1 MSASFFSSAVAA
13 DFVPETKILKW
24 HDGKQAVFL
33 LQFDD
38 SAPSA
43 IKNAIPELTKRNM
56 VGTFYINPGNPPY
69 KSLEKEWANPAPGI
83 EYANHTYTHIG
94 ATSVEQLDEELAK
107 CNAEIMARYPD
118 RKQPR
123 LVSFGQPGGVPWTI
137 SAEEKKTLLAKY
149 HLVERPPF
157 KGYPFQ
163 FKTLDE
169 QLALIDKALAKGDME
184 YLAFH
189 GVGGDWLITPMD
201 MYVAIVDKLQANQD
215 KIWIT
220 DPVSWHQYVTE
231 RTGAEVKTLSSDK
244 DQISVQLTSPA
255 DPAFYDLPLTLT
267 TTVPADWSEVTIKQG
282 SIESKAAVR
291 DGHVQ
296 YAAIPG
302 PEPISIRPLSRK

>member
-1 MSASFFSSAVAA
+1 MSLSALATAA
-13 DFVPETKILKW
+13 DPATETKILKW
-24 HDGKQAVFL
+24 PEGKQAVFL

-43 IKNAIPELTKRNM
+43 IKNAIPELIKRNM

-83 EYANHTYTHIG
+83 EYANHTYTHAG
-94 ATSVEQLDEELAK
+94 ATSVDQLDQELAK

-123 LVSFGQPGGVPWTI
+123 FVSFGQPGGVPWTI
-137 SAEEKKTLLAKY
+137 TAQEKKALLTKY

-163 FKTLDE
+163 FKKLEDM
-169 QLALIDKALAKGDME
+169 LALVDKALAEGDME

-189 GVGGDWLITPMD
+189 GVGGDWHVTPME
-201 MYVAIVDKLQANQD
+201 MYVAILDKLQANQD

-220 DPVSWHQYVTE
+220 DPISWHQYVTE
-231 RTGAEVKTLSSDK
+231 RTGAEVKTLSSNK
-244 DQISVQLTSPA
+244 DQITVQLASPA
-255 DPAFYDLPLTLT
+255 DPAFYDLPLTLST
-267 TTVPADWSEVTIKQG
+267 SVPADWQEVQVKQG
-282 SIESKAAVR
+282 SIESKVPVR
-291 DGHVQ
+291 DSLVQ
-296 YAAIPG
+296 YTAIPG
-302 PEPISIRPLSRK
+302 TEPISIRVTARK